1 MSKDNKTFTRRNLI
15 ISQEHVRITN
25 VLFIYLFI
33 YLFFT
38 KNPPNTNSCFP
49 RNNNHSKIGQTHGQL
64 TPNTKPHSNPP
75 KIMKRRQC
83 SCPKPIHCGLKSFLG
98 YTLTLVSIHLHT
110 CWPSIFIMD
119 VFKLKQE
126 FTNRISSRFT
136 LRFYL

>member
-1 MSKDNKTFTRRNLI
+1 MS
-15 ISQEHVRITN
+15 
-25 VLFIYLFI
+25 YLFI

-126 FTNRISSRFT
+126 FIQTELVVDSRCVFIFNFERSERILFLVSR
-136 LRFYL
+136 